1 MAKRKRRPD
10 TNSALETTAV
20 LAKQPRLDPQARLLS
35 RFFEALVLLY
45 TLGRTRGDRPCATMP
60 PREDL
65 VHLPLKDLRRIFLN
79 ELAYMCDYDKGGETV
94 TALGWEFTPERYIFW
109 VGSNAGSKTKTI
121 DFLVSLLTKIIH
133 ISTTSSLVEIKAEVA
148 SLCIGFATMRI
159 RKYRSHLRPLLRR
172 CISHLTEA
180 QRAVGALVL
189 KSPGVFAILTCTSRA
204 GSSQMAPGLG
214 A

>member
-1 MAKRKRRPD
+1 MAKRKRRLN
-10 TNSALETTAV
+10 TNSALDTPPA
-20 LAKQPRLDPQARLLS
+20 LAKRPRLDTQARLLS
-35 RFFEALVLLY
+35 RFYEPLVLVY
-45 TLGRTRGDRPCATMP
+45 TLGRTRGDRPCATTP

-65 VHLPLKDLRRIFLN
+65 DHLPLKDLRRTFLS

-109 VGSNAGSKTKTI
+109 VGSNTGLKTKTI
-121 DFLVSLLTKIIH
+121 DFLVSLLTKIMH
-133 ISTTSSLVEIKAEVA
+133 SSTTSSLVEITAEVA
-148 SLCIGFATMRI
+148 SFCIGFATMRI

-180 QRAVGALVL
+180 QRAAGALVL
-189 KSPGVFAILTCTSRA
+189 KSPGVFAILTRTSRA
-204 GSSQMAPGLG
+204 GSSRMAPDLG